1 MKELLLSLLFSSKSM
16 VLRERISSL
25 QTSLPITIL
34 VLNTLTIGFFYT
46 QVKDGNR
53 LFE

>member
-25 QTSLPITIL
+25 QTSLPIAIF
-34 VLNTLTIGFFYT
+34 VLNTLTIGKR
-46 QVKDGNR
+46 QVEDGNR
-53 LFE
+53 LLE